1 MTQNIKP
8 VRELLQNFRQSR
20 ISAHTLPSG
29 LEVQLKA
36 VSIEDLATSGQIPDT
51 LTALVMKTAVSGKPS
66 TVSSEDDYPT
76 LLTLFGVVAKASIV
90 FPPVVDGEGDEEHL
104 GLNELSFSD
113 KKYIFDIANGEA
125 KRLENFR
132 PEQRRNNTLIP
143 DGENV
148 QPATE

>member
-20 ISAHTLPSG
+20 ISTHTLPSG

-66 TVSSEDDYPT
+66 TVSSDDLPT
-76 LLTLFGVVAKASIV
+76 MLTLFGAVAKASIV
-90 FPPVVDGEGDEEHL
+90 FPPVIDGNGDEDHL

-113 KKYIFDIANGEA
+113 KEYIFNAANGGA

-132 PEQRRNNTLIP
+132 PEQRRNNTALP

-148 QPATE
+148 